1 MKSKTKQKAAPPAR
15 GATSKTNTAD
25 PTACRCAKQGTFA
38 PRFGFPPPPD
48 RAEGTVAAY
57 LLARPGWHDRSRVA
71 VALGLSGREVRA
83 QAEYSA
89 GAVIFGSGKGQGLK
103 HSAHADAWEVRQC
116 AAELRARAAS
126 HLRRAM
132 EIEQALQGIGVR
144 T

>member
-1 MKSKTKQKAAPPAR
+1 MRTNRKPLA
-15 GATSKTNTAD
+15 GATGAAKERTNKQESTR
-25 PTACRCAKQGTFA
+25 CRCAAQLH
-38 PRFGFPPPPD
+38 FPGMEMPPPD

-103 HSAHADAWEVRQC
+103 HSTHADACEVRQC
-116 AAELRARAAS
+116 AAELRNRAMS
-126 HLRRAM
+126 HLRRAD
-132 EIEQALQGIGVR
+132 EVEKGVA